1 MQQLVR
7 RLWNDDCGALIAT
20 EWVFVATILVLGIIT
35 GLVAVRQAVI
45 KSRVESVVRFL
56 GFVPFDTLRCFYES
70 AAAFVFP
77 SRYEGFG
84 LPPLEA
90 MACGTPVV
98 TSNVSS
104 LPEVVGDA
112 AIQVNPE
119 HVFEIARGI
128 HDVLLNEEL
137 RARLILRGREQA
149 ARFSWSWTARQ
160 VLEIYREAAGSR
172 E

>member
-1 MQQLVR
+1 
-7 RLWNDDCGALIAT
+7 
-20 EWVFVATILVLGIIT
+20 
-35 GLVAVRQAVI
+35 
-45 KSRVESVVRFL
+45 
-56 GFVPFDTLRCFYES
+56 
-70 AAAFVFP
+70 
-77 SRYEGFG
+77 
-84 LPPLEA
+84 

-119 HVFEIARGI
+119 NVFDIARGI
-128 HDVLLNEEL
+128 HEALLNEEL

-160 VLEIYREAAGSR
+160 VLEIYREAAASR